1 MFVKNSTA
9 VMRLFILGLISLLLT
24 NCASNKHDINDS
36 GSYKSVN
43 QHYTNVNSSANI
55 LYNYTLSKRY
65 SLSKEDKEKQRDTVF
80 YVLNNLDE
88 GKVAKWYNEEKESWG
103 AVKVVATFPTG
114 TGYCRIL
121 FSEIGKK
128 DKSRFYKETA
138 CKDLAYYGWRFI
150 R

>member
-9 VMRLFILGLISLLLT
+9 VSKLFILGLISLLLT
-24 NCASNKHDINDS
+24 NCASNKHNVNDS
-36 GSYKSVN
+36 ASYKSVN
-43 QHYTNVNSSANI
+43 QHYAKVNSSANI
-55 LYNYTLSKRY
+55 LYNYALSKKY
-65 SLSKEDKEKQRDTVF
+65 SLSKADKGKQRDTVF
-80 YVLNNLDE
+80 YVLNQLDE
-88 GKVAKWYNEEKESWG
+88 GQVAKWYNEDKHTWG
-103 AVKVVATFPTG
+103 AVKVVASFPTG

-138 CKDLAYYGWRFI
+138 CTDLAYYGWRFI

>member
-1 MFVKNSTA
+1 MA
-9 VMRLFILGLISLLLT
+9 VTKLLILVLGSLVLT
-24 NCASNKHDINDS
+24 NCASNKKNINDS
-36 GSYKSVN
+36 DSYRSVN
-43 QHYTNVNSSANI
+43 KYYDSVDSTANI

-65 SLSKEDKEKQRDTVF
+65 SLTKEDKEKQRNTVF
-80 YVLNNLDE
+80 YALNNLEE
-88 GKVAKWYNEEKESWG
+88 GKVVRWHNVDKESWG
-103 AVKVVATFPTG
+103 AVKIVASYPSG
-114 TGYCRIL
+114 SGYCRII